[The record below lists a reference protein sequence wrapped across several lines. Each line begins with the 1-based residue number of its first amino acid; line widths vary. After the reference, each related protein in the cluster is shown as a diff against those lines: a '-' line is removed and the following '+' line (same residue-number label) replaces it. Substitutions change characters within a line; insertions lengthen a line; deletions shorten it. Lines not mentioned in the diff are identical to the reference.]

1 MLEFALWHI
10 AHARPMKIL
19 AREGREVMGEAAVV
33 LPVAVACEGELAQ
46 LVFLP
51 LRG

>member
-1 MLEFALWHI
+1 MLELALWHI

-33 LPVAVACEGELAQ
+33 LSVAIAGEGELAQ